1 MSTEND
7 TSQIIGQERQ
17 ARHIT
22 WMTTLPARR
31 FGVSSTS
38 GYSQIYAT
46 ASVAFGVRLSREG
59 LEVQLM
65 ALSEI
70 AVGGSAVVASIEL
83 PHEIGDHL
91 MHLGFLPDATID
103 VLRRA
108 PAGDPTVYRV
118 EGAEIALR
126 RETACH
132 IFVRQTDVPQREN
145 V

>member
-1 MSTEND
+1 MSC
-7 TSQIIGQERQ
+7 
-17 ARHIT
+17 
-22 WMTTLPARR
+22 
-31 FGVSSTS
+31 
-38 GYSQIYAT
+38 
-46 ASVAFGVRLSREG
+46 EG
-59 LEVQLM
+59 LEVQVM
-65 ALSEI
+65 ALSDI

-83 PHEIGDHL
+83 PYEVGDHL

-132 IFVRQTDVPQREN
+132 IFVRPANVPQRESESA
-145 V
+145 

>member
-1 MSTEND
+1 M
-7 TSQIIGQERQ
+7 
-17 ARHIT
+17 
-22 WMTTLPARR
+22 
-31 FGVSSTS
+31 
-38 GYSQIYAT
+38 
-46 ASVAFGVRLSREG
+46 SREG
-59 LEVQLM
+59 LEVQVM

-83 PHEIGDHL
+83 PHDVSDHL
-91 MHLGFLPDATID
+91 MHLGFLPEATID

-132 IFVRQTDVPQREN
+132 ILVRPATVPQQEN
-145 V
+145 A